1 MSNVHKFE
9 PVLVGKG
16 YRFDADVILD
26 EAKGHLFDN
35 VLVIGQ
41 LESGELWISSAANA
55 GEALILM
62 EKAKRQICFGE

>member
-9 PVLVGKG
+9 PVLVGEG

-26 EAKGHLFDN
+26 GAKGQPFEN